1 MLNHISIG
9 VSSLANAKAFYDSIL
24 LPLGYRC
31 LSEDAGAK
39 GYGQRAVEFWLLN
52 SESPVPDEAR
62 SGLHICF
69 TDRPGQPKER
79 SKTDHPAIEFS
90 ITRPMTANVNEYPAA
105 HPLARGPAT
114 LSVSILLSSMNFKTA
129 AAAAIGSGVCRCPPR
144 SISSSADSFRLAKSS
159 ADTGQG

>member
-9 VSSLANAKAFYDSIL
+9 VSSLAKAKAFYDSIL

-31 LSEDAGAK
+31 LSEDAGAM

-69 TDRPGQPKER
+69 TAPTRESVRRFHAAGLREGGRDHGKPGPRPDYGP
-79 SKTDHPAIEFS
+79 D
-90 ITRPMTANVNEYPAA
+90 YYAA
-105 HPLARGPAT
+105 FLKDPDGYRVEAYCST
-114 LSVSILLSSMNFKTA
+114 
-129 AAAAIGSGVCRCPPR
+129 GS
-144 SISSSADSFRLAKSS
+144 
-159 ADTGQG
+159 